1 MGKLWISPPA
11 LDPIPFVSPS
21 RRGEA
26 KGGMTVK
33 RLFGAKWLYYL
44 LALAS
49 LGLLLGAS
57 FKWHPF

>member
-1 MGKLWISPPA
+1 MKWMGYNRK
-11 LDPIPFVSPS
+11 
-21 RRGEA
+21 GEE
-26 KGGMTVK
+26 KMR

-57 FKWHPF
+57 FKWRPF

>member
-1 MGKLWISPPA
+1 
-11 LDPIPFVSPS
+11 
-21 RRGEA
+21 
-26 KGGMTVK
+26 MTVK

-57 FKWHPF
+57 FKWRPF